1 MDELTKGLIFLA
13 GVAIG
18 TIIYRLYKEWRYPK
32 VEIQILPAQ
41 GQYLDRTGE
50 QWGVQRKQG
59 ECDRDYR
66 ERLLAAMKRLAS
78 RKNVWR

>member
-18 TIIYRLYKEWRYPK
+18 TIMYQLYKKWRYPK

-41 GQYLDRTGE
+41 GQYLDQTGE
-50 QWGVQRKQG
+50 QWGIQRNRG

-66 ERLLAAMKRLAS
+66 ERLLAAMKGLAT

>member
-18 TIIYRLYKEWRYPK
+18 TIIYHLYKKWRHPK
-32 VEIQILPAQ
+32 VKIQILPAQ
-41 GQYLDRTGE
+41 GQYLDRIGE
-50 QWGVQRKQG
+50 QWGVQRKQS

-66 ERLLAAMKRLAS
+66 ERLMAVIRG
-78 RKNVWR
+78 WHWH